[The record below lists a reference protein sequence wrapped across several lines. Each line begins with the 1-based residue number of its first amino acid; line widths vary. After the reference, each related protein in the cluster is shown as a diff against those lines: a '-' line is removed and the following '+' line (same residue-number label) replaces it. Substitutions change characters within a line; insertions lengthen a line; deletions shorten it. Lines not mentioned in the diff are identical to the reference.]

1 MRVSVLNAE
10 GRDAAV
16 DYAQG
21 TGAPAPGVHPPV
33 NYWAYAAATRSRFC
47 QHLHEVDPA
56 ADAVVILLRR
66 SNRAALAAARAL
78 KQQGR
83 RVFLSWKETGV
94 HQIDQQLRW
103 FWERPRLRQLHA
115 IADGAVASTQASI
128 AYYRR
133 FGGAD
138 YPVHFIPTPYPV
150 DEPEWDF
157 SQPLAQRRGIFIG
170 TREFDVPTRRH
181 ADALRCA
188 AAAARAVGCRV
199 TVLNTDGDSARKR
212 IEALLAGVAEI
223 NIVETRLSYPEY
235 LRLIASHRLVLQ
247 RDISQVPG
255 QVAGDALL
263 CRVLNLGG
271 NGTIQEIAFPQFS
284 ALDREEPALI
294 AAAQQ
299 LLTRDDI
306 YLRAVENSQAIAQER
321 LSFEAGRRMLAALAG

>member
-16 DYAQG
+16 DYTA
-21 TGAPAPGVHPPV
+21 GAGEPAAGIHPPV

-47 QHLHEVDPA
+47 QHLDEVDPA

-66 SNRAALAAARAL
+66 SNGAALAAARTL

-83 RVFLSWKETGV
+83 RVYLSWKETGT
-94 HQIDQQLRW
+94 HQIDKQLHW
-103 FWERPRLRQLHA
+103 FWDRPRLRRLYA

-133 FGGAD
+133 FGGSS

-150 DEPEWDF
+150 DESAWDF
-157 SQPLAQRRGIFIG
+157 SLPLAQRRGIFIG

-181 ADALRCA
+181 TEALRCA
-188 AAAARAVGCRV
+188 AAAARSAQCRV
-199 TVLNTDGDSARKR
+199 TVLNTDGATARQR
-212 IEALLAGVAEI
+212 IEALLAGVTDI
-223 NIVETRLSYPEY
+223 NIVETKLSYPDY

-247 RDISQVPG
+247 RDTSHVPG

-263 CRVLNLGG
+263 CRVINLGG
-271 NGTIQEIAFPQFS
+271 NGTIQQIAFPQLS
-284 ALDREEPALI
+284 ALDDNEPALI
-294 AAAQQ
+294 AEAKR
-299 LLTRDDI
+299 LLLDDAH
-306 YLRAVENSQAIAQER
+306 YLREVDKSQAIAREQ
-321 LSFEAGRRMLAALAG
+321 LSFEAGRRMLSALTR